1 MLLVAEYERTGS
13 YSATAQHFGVHEN
26 TVKRWVERFTL
37 TGDVLTASRERVS
50 TVVTPAFLD
59 VALKLVDEGYRD
71 LVYGVESWSDLLRE
85 IRSQG
90 FTCSRRTLVDTLKKQ
105 GVVLRTL
112 RRRPSLTLEHKEKRL
127 QFCKAMLEKSDAQ
140 LLHFVYCDEKKFTC
154 GRGRSGRTYLCRRTD
169 PHKEQRGELESW
181 YGGNGIMVWMGVSLK
196 HGFHLHIFPPRNSEG
211 QKLTVTG
218 EIFDQAM
225 KKPRGFLQYLKRHPA
240 ATIAMDNCP
249 AHNKARSIYTI
260 YIYYIYYIYTTRL
273 VVGRAVV
280 HGNRGRWM
288 YILYLYRGF
297 FISDE
302 RQKRLQGR
310 TISVQLEEQFV
321 LRHHTR
327 GFWRIHYA

>member
-154 GRGRSGRTYLCRRTD
+154 GRGRSGRTYLCRSTD

-181 YGGNGIMVWMGVSLK
+181 YGGNGIMVWMGVSVSVLPWPAK
-196 HGFHLHIFPPRNSEG
+196 SPDLNPIENLWSVMDTDKNLLRPRN
-211 QKLTVTG
+211 
-218 EIFDQAM
+218 
-225 KKPRGFLQYLKRHPA
+225 
-240 ATIAMDNCP
+240 
-249 AHNKARSIYTI
+249 
-260 YIYYIYYIYTTRL
+260 
-273 VVGRAVV
+273 
-280 HGNRGRWM
+280 
-288 YILYLYRGF
+288 
-297 FISDE
+297 
-302 RQKRLQGR
+302 RQ
-310 TISVQLEEQFV
+310 QLEAAIEESFLKLKQTHSATVQKTLKSFRKRCEIV
-321 LRHHTR
+321 IGRNGGHC
-327 GFWRIHYA
+327 GY